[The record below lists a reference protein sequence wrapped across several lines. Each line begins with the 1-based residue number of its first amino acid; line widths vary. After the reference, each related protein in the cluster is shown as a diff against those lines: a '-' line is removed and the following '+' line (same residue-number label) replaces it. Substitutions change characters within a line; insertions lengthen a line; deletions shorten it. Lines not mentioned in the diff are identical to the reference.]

1 MRTVSIIMLFL
12 LAANSTKAQQLQF
25 RNLAKDNKLKSI
37 NTGAHNQLVLK
48 HLILSDSTRQY
59 CEIKSNEGYI
69 LSVSSDSIVFISNSY
84 SKYAYL
90 NDSLFYIQDTILV
103 AKKDIQSIS
112 IDKSKVMLPNY
123 LAVISFTTLLIA
135 PAISFNFSGGFFNKD
150 LYLYLG
156 GISTAVTLVSLTAVI
171 LQQRNFYFVNKDK
184 PLRKRWKI
192 E

>member
-1 MRTVSIIMLFL
+1 MKTFKILLLLLLSISM
-12 LAANSTKAQQLQF
+12 NAQQLQF
-25 RNLAKDNKLKSI
+25 RNLAKDNKFRSI

-48 HLILSDSTRQY
+48 HQVLSDSSRQY

-69 LSVSSDSIVFISNSY
+69 LSVSTDSIVFISDSY

-90 NDSLFYIQDTILV
+90 KDSLFYIQDTMLV

-123 LAVISFTTLLIA
+123 LAVISFTTLIIA
-135 PAISFNFSGGFFNKD
+135 PVISFNFSGGFFNKD
-150 LYLYLG
+150 LYLYIG
-156 GISTAVTLVSLTAVI
+156 GISTAVTLVSLTAII
-171 LQQRNFYFVNKDK
+171 LQQRNYYFVNKDK
-184 PLRKRWKI
+184 PQRKLWKI